1 MKTQVLQ
8 STLSHTK
15 LVGVRRNQRA
25 VSREDSVKPGA
36 QLTGKELFRGV
47 KEDTEEWKLR
57 DNKIETLDA
66 M

>member
-1 MKTQVLQ
+1 MKTQVLKC
-8 STLSHTK
+8 TLSHMK

-47 KEDTEEWKLR
+47 KEDTEGWKLR
-57 DNKIETLDA
+57 DDKIETLDA
-66 M
+66 V